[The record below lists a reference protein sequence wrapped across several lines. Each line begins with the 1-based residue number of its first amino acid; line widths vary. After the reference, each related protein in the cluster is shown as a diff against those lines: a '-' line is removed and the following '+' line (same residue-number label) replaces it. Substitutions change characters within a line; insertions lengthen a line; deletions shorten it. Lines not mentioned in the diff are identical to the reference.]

1 MTNEH
6 NKVWVNYM
14 CGKKVQV
21 NYKGN
26 IDNFIKQLDECNTY
40 VISIFIEG
48 CEDELHWLPQGI
60 KEVFCLISP
69 IVHLK
74 EGYVCQHMSER
85 GIDMTI
91 MRIEKIKDFSKDKD
105 QLVISGHTYEMGLN
119 TFPATP
125 RYIDSGYRT
134 IFINKTHTTI
144 LNEDSCL
151 GVDDFIDPQDTDITL
166 LNIPDH
172 PIIMNKDFFIYDP
185 L

>member
-14 CGKKVQV
+14 CGKKVKV

-26 IDNFIKQLDECNTY
+26 VDNFIKQLDECNKY
-40 VISIFIEG
+40 VISIFMEG
-48 CEDELHWLPQGI
+48 HDDELYHIPQGI

-69 IVHLK
+69 IVYLK
-74 EGYVCQHMSER
+74 EGYVCQHISESML
-85 GIDMTI
+85 DMTI

-119 TFPATP
+119 TLPATP
-125 RYIDSGYRT
+125 RYVDSGYRT

-144 LNEDSCL
+144 LNEESFL
-151 GVDDFIDPQDTDITL
+151 VVSDFVDPQDTDITF
-166 LNIPDH
+166 LNIPEH

>member
-14 CGKKVQV
+14 CGKKVKV

-26 IDNFIKQLDECNTY
+26 VDNFIKQLDECNKY
-40 VISIFIEG
+40 VISIFMEG
-48 CEDELHWLPQGI
+48 HDDELYHIPQGI

-69 IVHLK
+69 IVYLK
-74 EGYVCQHMSER
+74 EGYVCQHISESML
-85 GIDMTI
+85 DMTI

-105 QLVISGHTYEMGLN
+105 QLVISGHTYYTGLN
-119 TFPATP
+119 TIPATP

-134 IFINKTHTTI
+134 IFINKTHTQI
-144 LNEDSCL
+144 LNEDSSL
-151 GVDDFIDPQDTDITL
+151 VVSDFIDPKDTDITL